1 MAARKFL
8 SITVRCEWQKTPA
21 FGRTGIAA
29 PTLSNPL
36 PWGTNHANQSE
47 FANQIAR
54 LDSQRLGDSQQC
66 VQTDPLLAAF
76 DFSHINR
83 VQISLFRKF
92 FLGHTNPF
100 AAIPY
105 DVAQNFQLSR
115 TRHGLS
121 AKQDQRN
128 ERTPNMGLFYLA
140 NFRDM
145 A

>member
-1 MAARKFL
+1 MATREFP
-8 SITVRCEWQKTPA
+8 SIIVRREWGISPA
-21 FGRTGIAA
+21 FGRAGFAA
-29 PTLSNPL
+29 PTVSNVLS
-36 PWGTNHANQSE
+36 WETNRANQSE
-47 FANQIAR
+47 FANQITR
-54 LDSQRLGDSQQC
+54 LDSQRLGDAQQR

-83 VQISLFRKF
+83 VQIGFFRKF
-92 FLGHTNPF
+92 FLTHPNPF

-105 DVAQNFQLSR
+105 GVAQNFQLSR

-121 AKQDQRN
+121 AKQDQPK

-140 NFRDM
+140 NFGET